1 MLHKSAAAPLTAA
14 RSVSNKYL
22 DSKFKHLSVFIKF
35 IFLVLNITEDGRT
48 GRGEVSE
55 FSKTPGL
62 RSPGCPKVARDGYS
76 ENTRD
81 KVRRGGGCP

>member
-35 IFLVLNITEDGRT
+35 IFLVFNIMEDGRA
-48 GRGEVSE
+48 GGERLVRLARSARHQDSDLQGVPRSPE
-55 FSKTPGL
+55 MATVKTP
-62 RSPGCPKVARDGYS
+62 
-76 ENTRD
+76 ETR
-81 KVRRGGGCP
+81 

>member
-35 IFLVLNITEDGRT
+35 IFLVFNITEDGSA
-48 GRGEVSE
+48 GGERLARLARLARSARHQDSDLQGVPRSPE
-55 FSKTPGL
+55 MATVKTP
-62 RSPGCPKVARDGYS
+62 
-76 ENTRD
+76 ETR
-81 KVRRGGGCP
+81 

>member
-35 IFLVLNITEDGRT
+35 IFLVFNITEDGRA
-48 GRGEVSE
+48 GGERLARLARSARHQDSDLQGVPRSPE
-55 FSKTPGL
+55 MATVKTP
-62 RSPGCPKVARDGYS
+62 
-76 ENTRD
+76 ETR
-81 KVRRGGGCP
+81 

>member
-35 IFLVLNITEDGRT
+35 IFLVFNIMEDGRA
-48 GRGEVSE
+48 GGERLARLARSARHQDSDLQGVPRSPE
-55 FSKTPGL
+55 MATVKTP
-62 RSPGCPKVARDGYS
+62 
-76 ENTRD
+76 ETR
-81 KVRRGGGCP
+81 